1 MPDMSTWITDARTL
15 ASARESKEPEEA
27 RRAELGRQVVEAATS
42 RRADGSWC
50 SAIRCIARAGRKA
63 CSGRVLV
70 AQTEAGRVEWSCT
83 TCEDRGVI
91 TGFERTEIDLSSY
104 VPRGKKVRVWG
115 FDEEER
121 AELLAGTAHVPALR
135 AVVARAS
142 PSTEIKGF
150 LMLQATLDELDE
162 VYTLVEHLTDMTRS
176 RRKIELLDGLRASLC
191 SVMDSF

>member
-1 MPDMSTWITDARTL
+1 MSTWITDARAL
-15 ASARESKEPEEA
+15 AAARESKEPVEA
-27 RRAELGRQVVEAATS
+27 RRAELGRQIVEAATS
-42 RRADGSWC
+42 RRAEGSWC

-63 CSGRVLV
+63 CSGRITV
-70 AQTEAGRVEWSCT
+70 ARTEAGRVEWSCT
-83 TCEDRGVI
+83 ACEEQGVI
-91 TGFERTEIDLSSY
+91 TGFEESEVDLSSY

-115 FDEEER
+115 FDDEER
-121 AELLAGTAHVPALR
+121 AELLAGTTHIPSLR

-142 PSTEIKGF
+142 PSVEIKGL

-191 SVMDSF
+191 SVMDGF

>member
-1 MPDMSTWITDARTL
+1 MSTWITDARTF
-15 ASARESKEPEEA
+15 AAARESKEPEEA
-27 RRAELGRQVVEAATS
+27 RRAELGRQIVEAATS
-42 RRADGSWC
+42 RRAEGTWC

-63 CSGRVLV
+63 CSGWITV
-70 AQTEAGRVEWSCT
+70 AQTEAGRVEWSCPA
-83 TCEDRGVI
+83 CQDHGVI
-91 TGFERTEIDLSSY
+91 TGFEGTEIDLSSY
-104 VPRGKKVRVWG
+104 VPRAKKARMWG

-121 AELLAGTAHVPALR
+121 AELLAGTSHIPALR

-150 LMLQATLDELDE
+150 LMVQATLDELDE

-191 SVMDSF
+191 SVMDGF